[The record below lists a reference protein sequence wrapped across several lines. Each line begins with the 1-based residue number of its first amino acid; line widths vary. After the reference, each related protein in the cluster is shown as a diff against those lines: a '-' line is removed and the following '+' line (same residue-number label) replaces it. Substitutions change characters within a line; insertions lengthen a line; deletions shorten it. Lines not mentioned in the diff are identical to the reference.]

1 MKRQGE
7 LIEKIA
13 DIENLYLANYKAQ
26 RGKIAKI
33 EVYEYGKHLRL
44 NLQTLQYQILTG
56 CTEIGDYQYF
66 TIYDPKKRLI
76 CAAPYPQRVLHHAL
90 INICHANFERH
101 QIFDSYA
108 SRPGKGTYAAL
119 DKARHYN
126 YKYKWYLKL
135 DFRKYFD
142 NIDHLILKRQLCKLF
157 KDEQLL
163 LIFNKIIDSYCSE
176 QDKGVP
182 IGNLTSQ
189 YFANHYL
196 TSADH
201 YAKQVLNIP
210 AYVRYMDDMVLWHND
225 KDKLLEAGY
234 MFQQF
239 AKGELKIS
247 LKPFCLNERTKGLPF
262 LGFILFPNNV
272 LLNQRSKKRFI
283 KKSETYEMNL
293 INEYW
298 SQKDY
303 QDHVTPLISFTEY
316 ANAREFRKTVYR
328 KLLTYEELTG

>member
-1 MKRQGE
+1 MKRQGH
-7 LIEKIA
+7 LIEEIA

-26 RGKIAKI
+26 KGKMAKT
-33 EVYEYGKHLRL
+33 EVLRYCKNL
-44 NLQTLQYQILTG
+44 HSNLQTLQYQILNG
-56 CTEIGDYQYF
+56 CTEIGDYRYF

-76 CAAPYPQRVLHHAL
+76 CAAPYAQRVLHHAL
-90 INICHANFERH
+90 MNICHAGFEKR

-108 SRPGKGTYAAL
+108 SCPGKGTYAAL

-142 NIDHLILKRQLCKLF
+142 SIDHLVLKRQLCKLF

-163 LIFNKIIDSYCSE
+163 LIFFKIIDSYCSE
-176 QDKGVP
+176 EDRGVP

-196 TSADH
+196 TPADH
-201 YAKQVLNIP
+201 YAKEVLNIP

-239 AKGELKIS
+239 AEQELKLS

-262 LGFILFPNNV
+262 LGYILLPNNV
-272 LLNQRSKKRFI
+272 LLTQRSKKRFI
-283 KKSETYEMNL
+283 QKSEIYETNL
-293 INEYW
+293 RNGSL
-298 SQKDY
+298 SQKEY
-303 QDHVTPLISFTEY
+303 QNHVTPLISFTEY
-316 ANAREFRKTVYR
+316 GNSREFRKTVYHR
-328 KLLTYEELTG
+328 LLAYEELTG